1 MFYLK
6 LYFFLLKKNDLY
18 CWHLKKKS
26 WANLLFYS
34 NMCSFFSTLPDS
46 TAMVEY
52 CFHTLKIKLF
62 LQKVFNIHSSVIEDR
77 IKTMLLKV
85 LTKTRKYLPVENMR
99 IIELKTILRNKLVGL
114 ASLLRLTLYT
124 CNSTRPFQ
132 LFFLLFFLHDLTNQS
147 PSVSLLGPIR
157 ASGPGGDWITNQGL
171 DLPPKGCYI

>member
-1 MFYLK
+1 
-6 LYFFLLKKNDLY
+6 
-18 CWHLKKKS
+18 
-26 WANLLFYS
+26 
-34 NMCSFFSTLPDS
+34 MCSFFSTLPDS

-62 LQKVFNIHSSVIEDR
+62 LQEVFNMHSNVIEDR

-85 LTKTRKYLPVENMR
+85 LTKRRKYLPVENMR

-132 LFFLLFFLHDLTNQS
+132 LFFLLFFS
-147 PSVSLLGPIR
+147 MIWPIR
-157 ASGPGGDWITNQGL
+157 APVCHLLDQSEPLDQMEIGL
-171 DLPPKGCYI
+171 LTRG